1 VIATGGIVGN
11 CGQLTSLHGTAG
23 AARWSPD
30 GRHIAFEFRPKEH
43 SEIYLLEVGGGVPR
57 LLPTL
62 SGADN
67 GGPSW
72 SRDGKWIYFYSDRGS
87 GPFQLWKIQ
96 LSGGS
101 PVQVT
106 KKGGVF
112 GTESDDG
119 RFLYYSKFETP
130 GIWKMPLNGGEEFH
144 ILDQPAGESWSNWS
158 LARNGIYFF
167 GSNTGPNPASIF
179 LTSHQA
185 RRSCSLPR
193 TRHLWDLPYLLTANQ
208 SSSFKTSKREG
219 NTAGTNGQTLESCW

>member
-1 VIATGGIVGN
+1 
-11 CGQLTSLHGTAG
+11 LTSLHGTAG

-72 SRDGKWIYFYSDRGS
+72 SRDGEWMYFYSDRGS

-144 ILDQPAGESWSNWS
+144 ILHQPAGESWSNWS

-167 GSNTGPNPASIF
+167 GSNN
-179 LTSHQA
+179 
-185 RRSCSLPR
+185 R
-193 TRHLWDLPYLLTANQ
+193 TKSGVNL
-208 SSSFKTSKREG
+208 F
-219 NTAGTNGQTLESCW
+219 